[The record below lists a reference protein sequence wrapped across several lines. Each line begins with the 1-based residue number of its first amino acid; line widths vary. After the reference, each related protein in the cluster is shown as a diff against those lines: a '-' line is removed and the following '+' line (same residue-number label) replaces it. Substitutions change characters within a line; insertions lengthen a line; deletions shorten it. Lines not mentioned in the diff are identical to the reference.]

1 MESFRPEDVV
11 GKHYEHGML
20 PYGGGVSMKTGR
32 VVFAT
37 SHEEHKRIMEYLRSL
52 EWIPGFSSI
61 LAYFLKYMRMI
72 EHITVLHIEKTKTTF
87 SQPPWR

>member
-1 MESFRPEDVV
+1 MMESFRPEDVV

-52 EWIPGFSSI
+52 E
-61 LAYFLKYMRMI
+61 
-72 EHITVLHIEKTKTTF
+72 
-87 SQPPWR
+87 

>member
-1 MESFRPEDVV
+1 LHQSDAHVLKMVQNMMESFRPEDVV

-52 EWIPGFSSI
+52 E
-61 LAYFLKYMRMI
+61 
-72 EHITVLHIEKTKTTF
+72 
-87 SQPPWR
+87 